1 MPLKNLKVIDF
12 TYLLPGPLATLLLAD
27 LGATVLKVESPTRID
42 LVRLLPPFV
51 DKEGAISGAHAYLN
65 RNKHLL
71 ALDLK
76 KPAGTAIIE
85 RLIRDQGYDI
95 LVEQFRPGVMAR
107 LGLSYERLRQIN
119 PALIYCSL
127 TGYGQSGPLK
137 DRAGHDINYLSL
149 AGVMGY
155 SGTKAGGP
163 ALMGIQ
169 VADVTGSFNAVI
181 GLLAAVVH
189 RQHTGEGQQV
199 DVAMTDCLYPF
210 HALAGTR
217 RLCGDA
223 EPGFE
228 SDALGGGSLYG
239 FYQTADGGYLSFGGV
254 EEQFAHAFF
263 EALGLP
269 DLADGGVLQFHNLP
283 AARARVQAVIRS
295 QPLAYWVERF
305 KVVDACVEPVLP
317 FSGAAEGEHARARGL
332 IVDVPGPD
340 GTTIKQI
347 ACPLKF
353 SGVSPE
359 YRWAGGALGRD
370 TRATLG
376 GLGFSVPEIEALY
389 AEGVIG
395 KHD

>member
-1 MPLKNLKVIDF
+1 MPLKSLKVLDF

-27 LGATVLKVESPTRID
+27 LGAQVLKVESPTRID
-42 LVRLLPPFV
+42 LVRLLPPFL
-51 DKEGAISGAHAYLN
+51 DKEGTVSGVHAYLN
-65 RNKHLL
+65 RNKRLL

-76 KPAGTAIIE
+76 QPAGTAIIE

-107 LGLSYERLRQIN
+107 LGLSYERLRKIN

-169 VADVTGSFNAVI
+169 VADVTGSYNLVI

-199 DVAMTDCLYPF
+199 DVAMTDCLYPY

-223 EPGFE
+223 EPEFE
-228 SDALGGGSLYG
+228 SDVLAGGSLYG
-239 FYQTADGGYLSFGGV
+239 FYQTADGEYLSFGGV

-263 EALGLP
+263 EVLGLP
-269 DLADGGVLQFHNLP
+269 DLADGGVLQLHDLP

-305 KVVDACVEPVLP
+305 KGVDACVEPVLP
-317 FSGAAEGEHARARGL
+317 FSAAAGGEHARARGL

-340 GTTIKQI
+340 GTTVPQI
-347 ACPLKF
+347 ACPLKL
-353 SGVSPE
+353 SGSTPE
-359 YRWAGGALGRD
+359 YRWLGGALGRD
-370 TRATLG
+370 TRATLAE
-376 GLGFSVPEIEALY
+376 LGFSAPEIEDLC
-389 AEGVIG
+389 AEGVVAT
-395 KHD
+395 HD